1 MFLAESCKNKE
12 AATQPVN
19 DSAEGLRCQGLQL
32 PAVPAFT
39 HGAPAA
45 SLPVI
50 QRKILINENP
60 FTPAKEQPEP
70 VKTAMADE
78 FNRYYPN
85 ETAMQNHLVTKSPVP
100 FGLIKKRAL
109 WYDLKD
115 LANQFF
121 VLGESHAAVRGTDIE
136 KESNLTKPVLYE
148 GRPEWSVKKFNK
160 KGNEQI
166 QKNKGADE
174 TSSKLLQALAVFGYM
189 VGKRDKP
196 TVKKPNQ
203 PPDIPSGKDRTRDTR
218 DGSYKLVIKG
228 QDDQPEY
235 WKPSDPPQVA
245 PKEYDALQESGQAV
259 LTLFKRVFHYQ
270 IKKGKLN
277 EFHFGLEM
285 AWEYMEDFI
294 KTPTTDTK
302 RFDSFLNII
311 IKATEEKLKKYYK
324 KLTDKKGTDLLKS
337 PDDPTLKEADDYR
350 NEFILHA
357 IAEAAKAGTFSFA
370 AVGNAHLK
378 ALEPRLGSIPVNSI
392 SLEKFMSDHTR
403 DAV

>member
-1 MFLAESCKNKE
+1 MFLAESCRNKE
-12 AATQPVN
+12 AATKPVN
-19 DSAEGLRCQGLQL
+19 YSAEALPYKGLQL

-39 HGAPAA
+39 SASPA
-45 SLPVI
+45 SSIPVI

-60 FTPAKEQPEP
+60 FTPTTEQPEP
-70 VKTAMADE
+70 VKNAMADE
-78 FNRYYPN
+78 FNRYYPD

-148 GRPEWSVKKFNK
+148 GRPEWSVNKFKK

-166 QKNKGADE
+166 QKNKGTDE
-174 TSSKLLQALAVFGYM
+174 TSSKLLQALRVFGYM
-189 VGKRDKP
+189 VAKGNKN
-196 TVKKPNQ
+196 TVKKDRK
-203 PPDIPSGKDRTRDTR
+203 PPDIPLGNDRTRDTR

-228 QDDQPEY
+228 KDDQPEY
-235 WKPSDPPQVA
+235 WKPQDAPDVA

-259 LTLFKRVFHYQ
+259 LTLFKRVFYYQ

-277 EFHFGLEM
+277 DFHFGLEM
-285 AWEYMEDFI
+285 AWESIEDFI
-294 KTPTTDTK
+294 KKPTTVPK
-302 RFDSFLNII
+302 RFESFLNII
-311 IKATEEKLKKYYK
+311 IEATDKKVKSYYK
-324 KLTDKKGTDLLKS
+324 KLTNKQGTDLLKS
-337 PDDPTLKEADDYR
+337 PDDPSLKEADDYR

-357 IAEAAKAGTFSFA
+357 IAEAARAGTFSFA

-378 ALEPRLGSIPVNSI
+378 ALESRLGNIPVNSI
-392 SLEKFMSDHTR
+392 SLENFMSNHTR

>member
-1 MFLAESCKNKE
+1 MFLAESCRNKE
-12 AATQPVN
+12 AATKPVN
-19 DSAEGLRCQGLQL
+19 YSAEALPYKGLQL

-39 HGAPAA
+39 SA
-45 SLPVI
+45 SPTSSTPVI

-60 FTPAKEQPEP
+60 FTPTTEQPEP
-70 VKTAMADE
+70 VKHAMADE
-78 FNRYYPN
+78 FNRYYPD

-136 KESNLTKPVLYE
+136 KESNLIKPVLYE
-148 GRPEWSVKKFNK
+148 GRPEWSVNKFKK

-166 QKNKGADE
+166 QKNKGTDE
-174 TSSKLLQALAVFGYM
+174 TSSKLLQALRVFGYM
-189 VGKRDKP
+189 VEKGNKN
-196 TVKKPNQ
+196 TVKKDRK
-203 PPDIPSGKDRTRDTR
+203 PPDIPLGNDRTRDTR

-228 QDDQPEY
+228 KDDQAEY
-235 WKPSDPPQVA
+235 WKPQEAPQVA

-259 LTLFKRVFHYQ
+259 LTLFKRVFYYQ

-285 AWEYMEDFI
+285 AWETIEDFI
-294 KTPTTDTK
+294 KKPADVPK

-311 IKATEEKLKKYYK
+311 MEATDKKVKRYYK
-324 KLTDKKGTDLLKS
+324 KLTDKQGTDLLKS
-337 PDDPTLKEADDYR
+337 PDDPTLKEANDYR

-357 IAEAAKAGTFSFA
+357 IAEAARSGTFSFA

-378 ALEPRLGSIPVNSI
+378 ALESRLGNIPVNSI
-392 SLEKFMSDHTR
+392 SLENFMSNHTR